1 MQWNDHSRLTGQ
13 HAFLGA
19 SKYHWLNYDAQR
31 LADAY
36 LSFQAK
42 EKGTRL
48 HAFAAECITLRQ
60 KLPKSKKTLNA
71 YVNDAI
77 GFRMIPEMVLYY
89 SENCFGT
96 ADAISFNDD
105 FLRIHDLK
113 TGAIPAHM
121 EQLFIYAALFC
132 MEYGIR
138 PKDIQF
144 EARIYQNDDVW
155 IENPTY
161 EDIDPIIEK
170 IREFDKVIAE
180 LKLGAVA

>member
-1 MQWNDHSRLTGQ
+1 MQWNDHSRFTGQ

-31 LADAY
+31 LVDAFMNY
-36 LSFQAK
+36 QAK
-42 EKGTRL
+42 ERGTRL
-48 HAFAAECITLRQ
+48 HAFAAECIDLKQ

-77 GFRMIPEMVLYY
+77 GFRMKPEQVLLY

-96 ADAISFNDD
+96 ADAISFNEDL
-105 FLRIHDLK
+105 LRIHDLK
-113 TGAIPAHM
+113 TGAVPAHM
-121 EQLFIYAALFC
+121 EQLFIYDALFC
-132 MEYGIR
+132 AEYRIK

-144 EARIYQNDDVW
+144 ENRIYQNDDILIV
-155 IENPTY
+155 NPTF

-170 IREFDKVIAE
+170 IKEFDQVINE